1 MVSKQQEDPTRV
13 HLVHLEYE
21 DDLKYEENLKYDK
34 DLKYEE
40 DIKYGDN
47 LKPEGN

>member
-1 MVSKQQEDPTRV
+1 MSTTRV
-13 HLVHLEYE
+13 YLVHLEYE
-21 DDLKYEENLKYDK
+21 N

-47 LKPEGN
+47 LKSEGNWKYQDYPYFEGNQ

>member
-1 MVSKQQEDPTRV
+1 MSTTRV
-13 HLVHLEYE
+13 YLVHLEYE
-21 DDLKYEENLKYDK
+21 N

-47 LKPEGN
+47 LKSEGN